1 MNGDKSI
8 LFKLFVFLISTIF
21 VIRLF
26 YLQLYDSRF
35 KQLSANNILHVE
47 TVFPAR
53 GIVLD
58 KNEEI
63 VVENEPSYD
72 FFIIPNQLK
81 VLDTVSFLES
91 FNLSLDEL
99 TYIFDKA
106 KKYSAYKPSIFH
118 RGMSHYE
125 FAVIQNQ
132 FSSYEGIY
140 HIAKPIRHYPNSQ
153 SAHLLGHVAEINLK
167 QLNKDTSNYYKA
179 GDLIGIGGI
188 EKYYEN
194 VLRGNKGYKLKI
206 YDVKGQSAGSYNN
219 SSNDSL
225 VSNGKQLH
233 LSVDSKLQL
242 YIEKLLYGKIGS
254 VVAIEPS
261 SGSILAMA
269 SAPTFD
275 PNFLTGKNYSKNYL
289 LLQKDT
295 LKPIFNR
302 ALMATYP
309 PGSMFKLIQALI
321 GLQENH
327 VNYEDKI
334 FIDHSNI
341 GDLAPVGYYDLKKA
355 IVKSSNNYFFKLFR
369 KMINKMKD
377 SNTYID
383 SRLGLIEW
391 HDYIKKF
398 GLGSSLSIDMP
409 IVSSGFIPSYSY
421 YDNLYGP
428 NRWKFSNIYSLSI
441 GQGEL
446 LVTPLQMANLA
457 AIIAN
462 KGFFYTPKIVDK
474 IDAIDIPIG
483 DRIYTPIDTNHYN
496 LIIDAME
503 EVVSLGSGRRAFM
516 DYLTLCGKTSTVQN
530 PHGYDHSGFIGF
542 APKEKPVIAIS
553 AYIENSG
560 QGGRAAASIASL
572 ATEYYINKNVKRKW
586 LEEYVLIGDFIDEED
601 KE

>member
-99 TYIFDKA
+99 KYIFDKA

-153 SAHLLGHVAEINLK
+153 LAHLLGHVAEINLK

-194 VLRGNKGYKLKI
+194 VLRGNKGYELKI

>member
-8 LFKLFVFLISTIF
+8 LFKVFVFLISTIF

-99 TYIFDKA
+99 KYIFDKA

-261 SGSILAMA
+261 SGNILAMA

>member
-153 SAHLLGHVAEINLK
+153 LAHLLGHVAEINLK

-194 VLRGNKGYKLKI
+194 VLRGNKGYELKI

-261 SGSILAMA
+261 SGNILAMA

>member
-8 LFKLFVFLISTIF
+8 LFKVFVFLISTIF

-58 KNEEI
+58 KNEKI

-153 SAHLLGHVAEINLK
+153 LAHLLGHVAEINLK

-194 VLRGNKGYKLKI
+194 VLRGNKGYELKI

-261 SGSILAMA
+261 SGNILAMA

>member
-99 TYIFDKA
+99 KYIFDKA

-153 SAHLLGHVAEINLK
+153 LAHLLGHVAEINLK

>member
-8 LFKLFVFLISTIF
+8 LFKVFVFLISTIF

-153 SAHLLGHVAEINLK
+153 LAHLLGHVAEINLK

-194 VLRGNKGYKLKI
+194 VLRGNKGYELKI

-261 SGSILAMA
+261 SGNILAMA

>member
-8 LFKLFVFLISTIF
+8 LFKVFVFLISTIF

-99 TYIFDKA
+99 KYIFDKA

-153 SAHLLGHVAEINLK
+153 LAHLLGHVAEINLK

-194 VLRGNKGYKLKI
+194 VLRGNKGYELKI

>member
-8 LFKLFVFLISTIF
+8 LFKVFVFLVSTIF
-21 VIRLF
+21 VLRLF

-153 SAHLLGHVAEINLK
+153 LAHLLGHVAEINLK

-194 VLRGNKGYKLKI
+194 VLRGNKGYELKI

-261 SGSILAMA
+261 SGNILAMA

>member
-8 LFKLFVFLISTIF
+8 LFKVFVFLISTIF

-153 SAHLLGHVAEINLK
+153 LAHLLGHVAEINLK

-194 VLRGNKGYKLKI
+194 VLRGNKGYELKI

>member
-1 MNGDKSI
+1 
-8 LFKLFVFLISTIF
+8 
-21 VIRLF
+21 
-26 YLQLYDSRF
+26 
-35 KQLSANNILHVE
+35 
-47 TVFPAR
+47 
-53 GIVLD
+53 
-58 KNEEI
+58 
-63 VVENEPSYD
+63 
-72 FFIIPNQLK
+72 
-81 VLDTVSFLES
+81 
-91 FNLSLDEL
+91 
-99 TYIFDKA
+99 
-106 KKYSAYKPSIFH
+106 
-118 RGMSHYE
+118 MSHYE

-153 SAHLLGHVAEINLK
+153 LAHLLGHVAEINLK

-194 VLRGNKGYKLKI
+194 VLRGNKGYELKI

-261 SGSILAMA
+261 SGNILAMA

-289 LLQKDT
+289 VLQKDT

-462 KGFFYTPKIVDK
+462 KGFFLYT
-474 IDAIDIPIG
+474 
-483 DRIYTPIDTNHYN
+483 
-496 LIIDAME
+496 
-503 EVVSLGSGRRAFM
+503 
-516 DYLTLCGKTSTVQN
+516 
-530 PHGYDHSGFIGF
+530 
-542 APKEKPVIAIS
+542 
-553 AYIENSG
+553 
-560 QGGRAAASIASL
+560 
-572 ATEYYINKNVKRKW
+572 KNC
-586 LEEYVLIGDFIDEED
+586 
-601 KE
+601 

>member
-153 SAHLLGHVAEINLK
+153 LAHLLGHVAEINLK

-327 VNYEDKI
+327 VHYEDKI

>member
-153 SAHLLGHVAEINLK
+153 LAHLLGHVAEINLK

>member
-153 SAHLLGHVAEINLK
+153 LAHLLGHVAEINLK

-194 VLRGNKGYKLKI
+194 VLRGNKGYELKI